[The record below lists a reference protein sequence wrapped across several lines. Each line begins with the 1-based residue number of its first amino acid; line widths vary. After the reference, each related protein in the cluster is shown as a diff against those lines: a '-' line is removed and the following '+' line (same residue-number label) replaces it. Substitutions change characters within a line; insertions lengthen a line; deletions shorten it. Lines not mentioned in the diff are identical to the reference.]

1 MGSMTARTCYL
12 HNERHPMSTK
22 IRARKHSL
30 LKTSAVAALTA
41 LALTACGGGNSSG
54 REDKTDSTSAA
65 KAGSG
70 SLTVW
75 VDAERVSA
83 LTPVVK
89 DYESATGVKVK
100 VVSKSTDK
108 AKDDFIQQ
116 ASNAS
121 GPDVVMGA
129 HDWVGELVKNGIAA
143 PVELG
148 DKSSDFSDVAIKAS
162 TYESKNYMLPYAVE
176 NLALLRNADLVKE
189 APKSFDDMIAA
200 GKDSGAEYPFVVQQG
215 KEGDPYHL
223 YPFQTAFGAP
233 VFGTDENG
241 DYDATQLEL
250 GKGGD
255 FATWLGS
262 QGKAGNFSTEITG
275 DIASDKFTKG
285 DAAFWLTGPW
295 NVKVAQDAG
304 INLSVDPIASPTDQ
318 PAVPFAGVK
327 GFFVNEHSKNKLAA
341 TDFLV
346 NYMGTQET
354 QTRLFKSSAVLPAL
368 TASADEAASDPVIAG
383 FQKAGEKAVPM
394 PAIPEMGTV
403 FESWGVSQAA
413 IINGKDPAKTWKAL
427 VDKVTK
433 AIAK

>member
-1 MGSMTARTCYL
+1 
-12 HNERHPMSTK
+12 MSTK
-22 IRARKHSL
+22 IRVKKRTL
-30 LKTSAVAALTA
+30 LKAGAAAALTA

-54 REDKTDSTSAA
+54 SDKKDTKAGSSTAA

-75 VDAERVSA
+75 VDSERLSA
-83 LTPVVK
+83 LKPVVK
-89 DYESATGVKVK
+89 DYETSTGVKVK
-100 VVSKSTDK
+100 LVSKSTDK

-116 ASNAS
+116 ASSAS

-143 PVELG
+143 PLEVG
-148 DKSSDFSDVAIKAS
+148 DKASDFSDVAIKAS
-162 TYESKNYMLPYAVE
+162 TYQGKVYMLPYAVE
-176 NLALLRNADLVKE
+176 NLALLRNTALVKE

-200 GKDSGAEYPFVVQQG
+200 GKKAGAETPFVVQQG

-233 VFGTDENG
+233 VFGTDAKG
-241 DYDATQLEL
+241 DYDATKLEL
-250 GKGGD
+250 NKGDD
-255 FATWLGS
+255 FATWLGK
-262 QGKAGNFSTEITG
+262 QGKAGTISTEVTG

-285 DAAFWLTGPW
+285 KAAFWLTGPW
-295 NVKVAQDAG
+295 NVKVAEDAG
-304 INLSVDPIASPTDQ
+304 IKLAVDQIPSPTSSA
-318 PAVPFAGVK
+318 AVPFAGVK
-327 GFFVNEHSKNKLAA
+327 GFFLNEHSKNKLSA

-346 NYMGTQET
+346 NYMGKQET

-368 TASADEAASDPVIAG
+368 KASADEAASDPVIAG

-403 FESWGVSQAA
+403 FESWGVSEAA
-413 IINGKDPAKTWKAL
+413 IINGKDPKATWSSL

-433 AIAK
+433 AIAKK